1 MNRKSEGEKPM
12 GLSRRTLVAATAA
25 APFAAPAIVRAQST
39 ADRWPSRQ
47 VTIISPYN
55 PGGTNDTVARLAAE
69 RLQKALGQPF
79 VVENRP
85 GAAGIVGTQSVIRA
99 KPDGYTLLAGNNGV
113 LVIQSAGRVPP
124 PYDPLTQLSPVVK
137 LVDAAQFISIS
148 GELPAKTI
156 GEFIALAKAQPGK
169 LNYSSSGIGSFGH
182 FLGEYFKMVAGIDIL
197 HVPSKGSA
205 AALTE
210 MMAGRIH
217 MMIDPLP
224 LTQITDP
231 RVRVLATLN
240 TRRFEGQPQIP
251 TMKEAGGPEMDLHG
265 WFGLVGPAGLP
276 QEVVEKIG
284 AVCRTLPSDAEVRKT
299 WMSAGV
305 IPSIVEGNAFRDIL
319 RSDLARTADIRGRAK
334 IVLD

>member
-1 MNRKSEGEKPM
+1 MNRKSDASSLHTP
-12 GLSRRTLVAATAA
+12 GLSRRTLVAAAA
-25 APFAAPAIVRAQST
+25 ASPWIVRAQSLG
-39 ADRWPSRQ
+39 DRWPSRQ
-47 VTIISPYN
+47 VTIVSPYN
-55 PGGTNDTVARLAAE
+55 PGGTNDTVARLAAD

-85 GAAGIVGTQSVIRA
+85 GAAGMVGTQGVIKA

-113 LVIQSAGRVPP
+113 LVIQSAGRVPA

-148 GELPAKTI
+148 GELPARTI
-156 GEFIALAKAQPGK
+156 GEFVALAKAQPGK

-305 IPSIVEGNAFRDIL
+305 IPSIVEGNAFREIL
-319 RSDLARTADIRGRAK
+319 RSDLARTADIRTRAK

>member
-182 FLGEYFKMVAGIDIL
+182 FLGEYLKMVAGIDIL
-197 HVPSKGSA
+197 HVPAKGSA

-240 TRRFEGQPQIP
+240 TRRFEGQAQIP
-251 TMKEAGGPEMDLHG
+251 TMREAGGPEMDLQG
-265 WFGLVGPAGLP
+265 WFGLAGPAGLP
-276 QEVVEKIG
+276 QEVLEKIG
-284 AVCRTLPSDAEVRKT
+284 AVARTMTNDPEVRKT
-299 WMSAGV
+299 WVGAGL
-305 IPSIVEGNAFRDIL
+305 IPSVAESSAFREIL
-319 RSDLARTADIRGRAK
+319 RADLARAAEIRARAK

>member
-1 MNRKSEGEKPM
+1 MSHLKDSIPRKLA
-12 GLSRRTLVAATAA
+12 GLSRRTLLAAGAA
-25 APFAAPAIVRAQST
+25 SPLLVRAQS
-39 ADRWPSRQ
+39 AGDRWPSRQ

-55 PGGTNDTVARLAAE
+55 PGGTNDTVARLAAD

-85 GAAGIVGTQSVIRA
+85 GAAGVVGAQSVIRA

-124 PYDPLTQLSPVVK
+124 PYDPLTQLTPVAK
-137 LVDAAQFISIS
+137 LADAGQFISIN
-148 GELPAKTI
+148 GDLPAKTI
-156 GEFIALAKAQPGK
+156 GEFIALAKSQPGK
-169 LNYSSSGIGSFGH
+169 LNFSSSGIGSFGH
-182 FLGEYFKMVAGIDIL
+182 FLGEYFKMVAGIDVL
-197 HVPSKGSA
+197 HVPAKGSA

-224 LTQITDP
+224 LTQISDP

-240 TRRFEGQPQIP
+240 TRRFEGYPQIP
-251 TMKEAGGPEMDLHG
+251 TMKEMGGPEMDLHG

-276 QEVVEKIG
+276 PEVVEKIG
-284 AVCRTLPSDAEVRKT
+284 SVCRNLPTDPEVRKI
-299 WMSAGV
+299 WVNAGLT
-305 IPSIVEGNAFRDIL
+305 PSVSEGSAFREIL
-319 RSDLARTADIRGRAK
+319 RSDLARTADIRSRAR
-334 IVLD
+334 IQLD

>member
-1 MNRKSEGEKPM
+1 MKQSSRASLSQAGS
-12 GLSRRTLVAATAA
+12 LSRRSLVAAAVAT
-25 APFAAPAIVRAQST
+25 PWLVRAQST
-39 ADRWPSRQ
+39 GDRWPSRQ
-47 VTIISPYN
+47 VTIVSPYN
-55 PGGTNDTVARLAAE
+55 PGGTNDTVARLAAD

-85 GAAGIVGTQSVIRA
+85 GAAGMVGTQAFIRA

-113 LVIQSAGRVPP
+113 LVIQSAGRLPA
-124 PYDPLTQLSPVVK
+124 PYDPLTQLTPVVK

-148 GELPAKTI
+148 GDLPAKTV
-156 GEFIALAKAQPGK
+156 GEFVALAKSQPGK

-182 FLGEYFKMVAGIDIL
+182 FLGEYLKMLAGIDIL

-224 LTQITDP
+224 LTQIKDP

-240 TRRFEGQPQIP
+240 SSRFEGQPQIP
-251 TMKEAGGPEMDLHG
+251 TMREAGGPDVDLNG
-265 WFGLVGPAGLP
+265 WFGLAGPASLP

-284 AVCRTLPSDAEVRKT
+284 SVCRTLPSDPEVRKI
-299 WMSAGV
+299 WIGAGL
-305 IPSIVEGNAFRDIL
+305 IPAVVEGQAFREIL
-319 RSDLARTADIRGRAK
+319 RSDLARTADIRARAK

>member
-1 MNRKSEGEKPM
+1 MTPKPNAQTTTKT
-12 GLSRRTLVAATAA
+12 GLSRRTLVAAVATA
-25 APFAAPAIVRAQST
+25 PWIVQAQSLG
-39 ADRWPSRQ
+39 DRWPSRQ

-55 PGGTNDTVARLAAE
+55 PGGTNDTVARLAAD

-85 GAAGIVGTQSVIRA
+85 GAAGVVGAQIAIRA
-99 KPDGYTLLAGNNGV
+99 KPDGYTLMSGNNGV

-124 PYDPLTQLSPVVK
+124 PYDPLTQFTPLAK
-137 LVDAAQFISIS
+137 LADAAQFISVS
-148 GELPAKTI
+148 GELPVKSVA
-156 GEFIALAKAQPGK
+156 EFVALAKREPGK

-182 FLGEYFKMVAGIDIL
+182 FLTEYFKMIAGIDIV

-210 MMAGRIH
+210 MMAGRIQ

-224 LTQITDP
+224 LTQISDS

-240 TRRFEGQPQIP
+240 ARRFEGQPQIP
-251 TMKEAGGPEMDLHG
+251 TMKESGGPDLDLNG

-276 QEVVEKIG
+276 QEVVEKIS
-284 AVCRTLPSDAEVRKT
+284 AVCRTLPNDPEVRKT
-299 WMSAGV
+299 WVGAGL
-305 IPSIVEGNAFRDIL
+305 IPSVTEGAAFREIL
-319 RSDLARTADIRGRAK
+319 RSDLARTADIRARAK
-334 IVLD
+334 IQLD